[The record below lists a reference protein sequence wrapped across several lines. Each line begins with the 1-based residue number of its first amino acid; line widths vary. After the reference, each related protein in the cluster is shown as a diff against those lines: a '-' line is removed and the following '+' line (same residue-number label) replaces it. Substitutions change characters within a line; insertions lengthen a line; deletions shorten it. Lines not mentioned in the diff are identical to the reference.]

1 MKKSVVRPLA
11 VAAVSVLAA
20 GALGSGPA
28 AAGGDHGGNHDGNHD
43 GRGGDHGYDVA
54 LPLTEQVSD
63 ELTDGANGVA
73 ATGRAD
79 SWADDGRI
87 VLSFPVRGAD
97 RRDRHDDGKDRDAWA
112 LLGGVAFTGAGPD
125 VTWTNLRVD
134 SERGV
139 VTAVLS
145 GGDRAPI
152 LRFADRHD
160 QHDGRH
166 HRSGGSHG
174 GAMLKLTGPGAYSLN
189 RAADGSPFEAGDA
202 FAGSKDCA
210 R

>member
-1 MKKSVVRPLA
+1 MNKSVARPLA
-11 VAAVSVLAA
+11 VAAVSVLAVGTL
-20 GALGSGPA
+20 GAGPA
-28 AAGGDHGGNHDGNHD
+28 SAGGDHGGVD
-43 GRGGDHGYDVA
+43 GDHGYGVA
-54 LPLTEQVSD
+54 FPLTEKVSD
-63 ELTDGANGVA
+63 ELLDGANGIF
-73 ATGRAD
+73 ATGKAD
-79 SWADDGRI
+79 KWADDGRI
-87 VLSFPVRGAD
+87 VLSFPVRDSD
-97 RRDRHDDGKDRDAWA
+97 RRDKHGKDDGKDRDAWA

-152 LRFADRHD
+152 LRFAEHQGRRDRT
-160 QHDGRH
+160 
-166 HRSGGSHG
+166 GGSHG
-174 GAMLKLTGPGAYSLN
+174 GATLKLTGTGAFSLN

-202 FAGSKDCA
+202 FAGGQDCD